1 MLAGI
6 QKVMI
11 PYGIEEL
18 QSGFWFPLQ
27 VMSCMLRSPVYFM
40 YMYNV
45 QISHTSLVFVS
56 EYNTRS
62 HAAVWFLLLQVA
74 LQQPLDRAS

>member
-1 MLAGI
+1 MLVGI

-11 PYGIEEL
+11 PYGIKEL

-27 VMSCMLRSPVYFM
+27 VMSYMLRPLVYCM

-45 QISHTSLVFVS
+45 QISHTSLVFES
-56 EYNTRS
+56 ECNTQS
-62 HAAVWFLLLQVA
+62 HTAVWFWLLQVA
-74 LQQPLDRAS
+74 LQQPLD